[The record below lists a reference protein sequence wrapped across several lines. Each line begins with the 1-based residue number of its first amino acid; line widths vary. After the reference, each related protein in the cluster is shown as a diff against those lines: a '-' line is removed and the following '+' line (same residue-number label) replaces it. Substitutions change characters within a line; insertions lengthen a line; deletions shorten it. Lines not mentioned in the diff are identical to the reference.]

1 MSLISC
7 TLRLRDNLALKIIT
21 EFGSGGLESLFSN
34 QKQIQL
40 ALPSK
45 DEAGHPAN
53 MDFLIRQLDQ
63 KHLKGRKDFFIVN
76 DAVFV
81 TLSDSESEQVI
92 AACNDCI

>member
-1 MSLISC
+1 MLSTTSLLSLTSC
-7 TLRLRDNLALKIIT
+7 TLRLQDNLAVKIFT

-63 KHLKGRKDFFIVN
+63 KHLKGRKDFFIIN

-81 TLSDSESEQVI
+81 SLSDSESE
-92 AACNDCI
+92 